1 MPPHGN
7 IFTQDP
13 IRRVGV
19 GAVGGVRHPHPA
31 SLGRGAAAEAASW
44 MFAGKGATE
53 LCLKSQERAVAI
65 GHPTSSEAHLGEV
78 GGRAL
83 QSWAPPRPPPP
94 FQLYLQ

>member
-1 MPPHGN
+1 
-7 IFTQDP
+7 
-13 IRRVGV
+13 
-19 GAVGGVRHPHPA
+19 
-31 SLGRGAAAEAASW
+31 